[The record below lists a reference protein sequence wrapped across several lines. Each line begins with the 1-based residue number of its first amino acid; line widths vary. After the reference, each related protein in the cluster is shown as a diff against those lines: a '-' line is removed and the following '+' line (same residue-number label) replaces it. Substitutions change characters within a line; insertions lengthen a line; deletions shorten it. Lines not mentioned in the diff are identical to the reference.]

1 MPTAPPSASS
11 TEDRGGG
18 FLSKFHRVTDYILGR
33 NSLIGVASLMLL
45 AIAGFATWHG
55 MRDFIVGVST
65 TSSQGQQLPG
75 GMSVSNDVLVIV
87 VVAALT
93 FLMWLML
100 RETFGAPGPHRRWPQ
115 RLITFPLYLFLAIWS
130 IGFGYGFWWS
140 LISGEEATRTGLAG
154 LQEDARDAS
163 AVIAARLDAV
173 KGQLDSV
180 VSWSE
185 SQMAREETSG
195 GSCGVPSGAGKGP
208 LYNARRAVRDSVITL
223 RDGMTRSWLDPVSA
237 DVELLRKTA
246 SELAGTTVEERQKA
260 FEAKASEIRGRA
272 RNIAARSNQLGR
284 STAAEMKAIAAT
296 VSIPPN
302 TAGFS
307 CYDPTLAERLKQA
320 AAQAEQPAELK
331 LREAVFNEG
340 PAGVANAVKNL
351 WRNIGA
357 YTSGLVGLISGRS
370 TNGHTDTGEPITG
383 RDLIALL
390 ATIGVDLGL
399 LALAI
404 LNPPREPPSIRP
416 SGALRRQ
423 INEAIDTAIA
433 RAPSVDR
440 EWIRKHFI
448 HHHHASYL
456 VIPNLYSAGS
466 DDADDDD
473 VKKVEARRA
482 LAMNQLAGVLSDLD
496 LVVSANPRWR
506 PPRWVSRFLP
516 FMKTELERL
525 KDEETRTSSTDLS
538 DIRKEWRKDKGLD
551 PEHKAKERPIRN
563 HGLFS
568 KAERALEF
576 AEWSETARKDIEV
589 FRLVD
594 SEGLTPLLMVLSE
607 PGSSGKPSAAPA
619 QSVALP
625 SSQPPALPPPK
636 PAALPPP

>member
-1 MPTAPPSASS
+1 MPTATPSASS
-11 TEDRGGG
+11 PEDKGGG
-18 FLSKFHRVTDYILGR
+18 FLSKFYRTTDYILGR
-33 NSLIGVASLMLL
+33 NTLIGVASLMLL

-65 TSSQGQQLPG
+65 TSTGQGQQLPG

-173 KGQLDSV
+173 RAQLDSV
-180 VSWSE
+180 VTWSE

-208 LYNARRAVRDSVITL
+208 LYGSRRSVRDSVTTL
-223 RDGMTRSWLDPVSA
+223 RDGMTRSWLDPVTA
-237 DVELLRKTA
+237 DVEQLRKTA

-284 STAAEMKAIAAT
+284 STAAEMRAIANT
-296 VSIPPN
+296 VAIAPN

-357 YTSGLVGLISGRS
+357 YTSGLVGLIFSRP
-370 TNGHTDTGEPITG
+370 TTGHTDTGEPITG

-404 LNPPREPPSIRP
+404 LNPPREPPSLRP

-433 RAPSVDR
+433 RAPGVDR
-440 EWIRKHFI
+440 EWVRLHFI
-448 HHHHASYL
+448 HHHRASYL

-466 DDADDDD
+466 DDKMVGRDEKEKQTD
-473 VKKVEARRA
+473 VRDLQTTEARRA
-482 LAMNQLAGVLSDLD
+482 LAMNQLAGVLSDMD
-496 LVVSANPRWR
+496 LVEWPGRGWELPILRRLGWR
-506 PPRWVSRFLP
+506 LRLKRG
-516 FMKTELERL
+516 ELDRL
-525 KDEETRTSSTDLS
+525 KDEERGTSDTDLS
-538 DIRKEWRKDKGLD
+538 DIRKKWREEKGESR
-551 PEHKAKERPIRN
+551 EHEEARERPVRN

-576 AEWSETARKDIEV
+576 AGWSEVARKDIEV
-589 FRLVD
+589 FRLAD

-607 PGSSGKPSAAPA
+607 PGGVGK
-619 QSVALP
+619 Q
-625 SSQPPALPPPK
+625 
-636 PAALPPP
+636 PAA